1 MITHTVL
8 GLPASDAPTAH
19 DWKPSHPVHEKPA
32 YLVRAMEEEER
43 LGRELIEAADRHER
57 ADINDPEPT
66 MREMQRLMREYNR
79 ACFRLQKAR
88 ERYTAEQVK
97 AHEQEDADWRDD
109 QQMYQDLRHGG

>member
-1 MITHTVL
+1 M
-8 GLPASDAPTAH
+8 
-19 DWKPSHPVHEKPA
+19 HEKPA

-88 ERYTAEQVK
+88 ERYTDEQVK